1 MERTMGKTES
11 IIQILKEELIQGK
24 YPVNSRFPSEYEL
37 SDRFGVNKKTV
48 NKAVTLLV
56 SEGFLVRGRGGKGTI
71 VCTTSKFPQYHVVY
85 LGSLRQSYFAKLG
98 DGIQM
103 AALENNS
110 IMSVVTPTIEQFHSV
125 LQNLNNSNIDG
136 ILTSSYGML
145 PEMKKPVIYLE
156 DQNGDIKYPDYV
168 ACDSYAAG
176 YNLMKEIIARGH
188 RNIVLLFH
196 FMNNPKRLQGF
207 YDAMEEAGITDY
219 KERTFMSM
227 EFTTEES
234 NVFLSQMRRKFPG
247 FSAVVACSDDDI
259 FRVIKSMQHFG
270 IRWEGKIAMAGFG
283 NIPEISSFY
292 PIATVE
298 QSPVRIGR
306 HAYKKLLQKIKNP
319 ELSVQ
324 ELVDTEL
331 INIDNIPVIK

>member
-1 MERTMGKTES
+1 
-11 IIQILKEELIQGK
+11 
-24 YPVNSRFPSEYEL
+24 
-37 SDRFGVNKKTV
+37 
-48 NKAVTLLV
+48 
-56 SEGFLVRGRGGKGTI
+56 
-71 VCTTSKFPQYHVVY
+71 
-85 LGSLRQSYFAKLG
+85 
-98 DGIQM
+98 
-103 AALENNS
+103 
-110 IMSVVTPTIEQFHSV
+110 
-125 LQNLNNSNIDG
+125 
-136 ILTSSYGML
+136 
-145 PEMKKPVIYLE
+145 
-156 DQNGDIKYPDYV
+156 
-168 ACDSYAAG
+168 
-176 YNLMKEIIARGH
+176 
-188 RNIVLLFH
+188 
-196 FMNNPKRLQGF
+196 MNNPKRLQGF